1 MQHSISSLRY
11 FLSVAL
17 CVVGACTTDY
27 PQLPPAYNYAT
38 KITDGFLQAVSPDG
52 SMIAVTR
59 QDTVTPHNIFVGTST
74 GENIRKVTVGEYPA
88 FSPDGSKLVFARFS
102 YSGSFWFCQLLSID
116 IATLQETR
124 IVPDSFRS
132 AIDNI
137 SWSPDGATISFRYDS
152 SGFSIT
158 KIVASNGSGTIHN
171 TLRAVYIYWSPD
183 GNRFVGLKLWNY
195 EMFIGSVG
203 SDDTQPIGNGYGPD
217 VPVWMPDGNTI
228 AYIQSYSGILTY
240 HFVSENSDSVQSS
253 DLYCMTSS
261 SQALQISRDGK
272 KLVSLFHDYGNA
284 DVPSSSAIKYFSL
297 PQKKITTV
305 AFEYR
310 EMREPR
316 WSPDATSLYFTRHND
331 RYEVYRYALN
341 D

>member
-1 MQHSISSLRY
+1 MQYSISPLQN
-11 FLSVAL
+11 FLIVAL
-17 CVVGACTTDY
+17 CVVGACTINY
-27 PQLPPAYNYAT
+27 PQLPPEYNHGT
-38 KITDGFLQAVSPDG
+38 KITDGILQAVSPDG
-52 SMIAVTR
+52 ALIAVTR
-59 QDTVTPHNIFVGTST
+59 QDTVSPHNIFVGTSN
-74 GENIRKVTVGEYPA
+74 GEHIRKITVGEYPA
-88 FSPDGSKLVFARFS
+88 FSPDGSKLAFSRFT
-102 YSGSFWFCQLLSID
+102 YSGSFWYYHLLSID
-116 IATLQETR
+116 IATLQEIR
-124 IVPDSFRS
+124 IVPDSFRTS
-132 AIDNI
+132 IDNVT
-137 SWSPDGATISFRYDS
+137 WSPDGAKISFRYDS
-152 SGFSIT
+152 SGFSIM

-195 EMFIGSVG
+195 QMFIGSVG
-203 SDDTQPIGNGYGPD
+203 SDHTQSIGIGFGPN

-228 AYIQSYSGILTY
+228 AYVQSYSGIFIY
-240 HFVSENSDSVQSS
+240 HYVAENSDSVQFS
-253 DLYCMTSS
+253 DLYYMTSS
-261 SQALQISRDGK
+261 SRALQISRDGK

-284 DVPSSSAIKYFSL
+284 DAPSSSTITFFSL

-316 WSPDATSLYFTRHND
+316 WSPDAKFLYFTRDND